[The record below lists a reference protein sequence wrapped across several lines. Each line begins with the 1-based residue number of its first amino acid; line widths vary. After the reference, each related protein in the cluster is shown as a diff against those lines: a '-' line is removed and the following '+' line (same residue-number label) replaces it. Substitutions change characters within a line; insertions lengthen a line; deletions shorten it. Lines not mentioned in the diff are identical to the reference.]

1 MITRNTQRGERLVA
15 RLPKTQNSTRNRNM
29 TTQTYT
35 VEQAAQIAELE
46 NLIFLVRHAQ
56 SNLYFHNA
64 NLLEWLTA
72 WCENHARI
80 GNYSGETRLQARA
93 LNVFADVLLRK
104 DREIYYY
111 ESNTPGLYTQE
122 KETDEEWTARNR
134 QTSAILARNIVLR
147 NVPDYEDRYGIRK

>member
-1 MITRNTQRGERLVA
+1 MITRTPSAANVSSRL
-15 RLPKTQNSTRNRNM
+15 QNSKLHKEPKHDYSNV
-29 TTQTYT
+29 T

-80 GNYSGETRLQARA
+80 GNYSGETRLQLGR
-93 LNVFADVLLRK
+93 
-104 DREIYYY
+104 
-111 ESNTPGLYTQE
+111 
-122 KETDEEWTARNR
+122 
-134 QTSAILARNIVLR
+134 
-147 NVPDYEDRYGIRK
+147 